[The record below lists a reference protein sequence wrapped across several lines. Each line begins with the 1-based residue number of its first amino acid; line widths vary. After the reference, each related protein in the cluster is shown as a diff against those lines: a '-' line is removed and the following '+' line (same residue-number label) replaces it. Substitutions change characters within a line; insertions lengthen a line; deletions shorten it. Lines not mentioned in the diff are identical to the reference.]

1 MGLFS
6 IFKKKEK
13 KQDLNKEYLSIDDKS
28 FDEQDMLNKNEVYEI
43 FKKYQGYEITTN
55 LSDKEK
61 INKIINSLMKELNEL
76 KIMCRNYDEYDKKLD
91 LRGIT
96 LDKVKKLNILES
108 LALITLMQRQDY
120 WTGSTASPY
129 IGYTKSGILPELI
142 TRIISLYETKEN

>member
-6 IFKKKEK
+6 IFKKKENK
-13 KQDLNKEYLSIDDKS
+13 KDSNKEYMAISDKD
-28 FDEQDMLNKNEVYEI
+28 FDEQDILENKKIYEV

-76 KIMCRNYDEYDKKLD
+76 KIMCRNYDEYDKKLN

-129 IGYTKSGILPELI
+129 VGYTKSGILPKLI
-142 TRIISLYETKEN
+142 DRIISLYENKEN

>member
-6 IFKKKEK
+6 IFKKKENK
-13 KQDLNKEYLSIDDKS
+13 KDSNKEYMAISDKD
-28 FDEQDMLNKNEVYEI
+28 FDEQDILENKKIYEV

-76 KIMCRNYDEYDKKLD
+76 KIMCRNYDEYDKKLN
-91 LRGIT
+91 LREIT
-96 LDKVKKLNILES
+96 LDRIKNLNILES

-129 IGYTKSGILPELI
+129 VGYTKSGILPKLI
-142 TRIISLYETKEN
+142 DRIISLYENKEK

>member
-6 IFKKKEK
+6 IFKKKENK
-13 KQDLNKEYLSIDDKS
+13 KDSNKEYMAISDKD
-28 FDEQDMLNKNEVYEI
+28 FDEQDILENKKIYEV

-76 KIMCRNYDEYDKKLD
+76 KIMCRNYDEYDKKLN
-91 LRGIT
+91 LREIT
-96 LDKVKKLNILES
+96 LDRIKNLNILES

-129 IGYTKSGILPELI
+129 VRYTKSGILPKLI
-142 TRIISLYETKEN
+142 DRIISLYENKEK

>member
-6 IFKKKEK
+6 IFKKKENK
-13 KQDLNKEYLSIDDKS
+13 KDSNKEYMAISDKD
-28 FDEQDMLNKNEVYEI
+28 FDEQDILENKKIYEV

-142 TRIISLYETKEN
+142 NRIISLYENKEN

>member
-6 IFKKKEK
+6 IFKKKENK
-13 KQDLNKEYLSIDDKS
+13 KDSNKEYMAISDKD
-28 FDEQDMLNKNEVYEI
+28 FDEQDILNNKKIYET

-61 INKIINSLMKELNEL
+61 INKTINSLMKELNEL

-96 LDKVKKLNILES
+96 LDRIKNLNILES

-129 IGYTKSGILPELI
+129 VGYTKSGILPKLI
-142 TRIISLYETKEN
+142 DRIINLYENREK